1 MRFLQKNI
9 DFCLQNLQSLIS
21 LKLKYLMLKM
31 QNPTNGIAHLTT
43 EAASHYNNLERMPI
57 ADLLRSMN
65 EEDKK
70 VPLAVEAA
78 LPQIEAFVAAAY
90 QRMREGGRLF
100 YIGAGTSGR
109 LGILDA
115 SEIPPTYGVPK
126 DWVIGMIAGGDHA
139 IRNAVENA
147 EDDAEQA
154 WRDLKPYKL
163 DESDILVGIAAS
175 GRTPYVIGGLKKAR
189 KHGLLTGCIVC
200 NAGSP
205 VAESAEFPI
214 EIVVGPEFVTGS
226 TRMKAGT
233 ATKLALNMMSTAL
246 MIKMGRVKGNS
257 MIDMQL
263 TNKKLVSRG
272 TSMIMFELN
281 VDAETAESLLHQH
294 GSVRRVIEN
303 YKH

>member
-1 MRFLQKNI
+1 
-9 DFCLQNLQSLIS
+9 
-21 LKLKYLMLKM
+21 M
-31 QNPTNGIAHLTT
+31 QNPTNGIDHLTT

-57 ADLLRSMN
+57 ADLLHSMN

-115 SEIPPTYGVPK
+115 SEIPPTYGVPR

-147 EDDAEQA
+147 EDDEEQA

-189 KHGLLTGCIVC
+189 KNGLLTACIVC
-200 NAGSP
+200 NDDSP
-205 VAESAEFPI
+205 VAGSAEFPI

-233 ATKLALNMMSTAL
+233 ATKLALNMISTAL
-246 MIKMGRVKGNS
+246 MIKMGRVRGNS
-257 MIDMQL
+257 MVDMQL
-263 TNKKLVSRG
+263 TNKKLVTRG
-272 TSMIMFELN
+272 TSMIMFELK
-281 VDAETAESLLHQH
+281 VDAETAESLLHQY
-294 GSVRRVIEN
+294 GSVRRVIES
-303 YKH
+303 YKQSNSI